1 MKKLLVVTGLVLSSM
16 MSYGQDK
23 PKDDYKIT
31 LGVTSGVYHSTNF
44 GGWISI
50 GKIGVEYTKGSGK
63 KELRSTPIDFTN
75 IGVNYYFKKIFVGIG
90 AQTVNTKYDN
100 GTLPYLSV
108 GSNYY
113 FGNNDLCVV
122 RGVVMTGGK
131 GISTINLG
139 LGVNF

>member
-90 AQTVNTKYDN
+90 RVQVGGGLNISSSP
-100 GTLPYLSV
+100 GTFQVDDQIWRGKARFV
-108 GSNYY
+108 GRPMDIDPQN
-113 FGNNDLCVV
+113 CIVP
-122 RGVVMTGGK
+122 
-131 GISTINLG
+131 
-139 LGVNF
+139 